1 MVQPDGVTL
10 VCIAAH
16 DAAAKPPDEGKIQKK
31 ALIIMD
37 STEQV
42 PDSARRSTRIRAQ
55 IPLRVTSLDPA
66 TSFSE
71 SGHTLVL
78 NTQGCGVRLSRALEP
93 GLAVSLDGLPGGKSV
108 PARIANCVPLGTR
121 GQWWMVGIALDE
133 PGNVWGVHP
142 APADWGTETATATSA
157 STSSVPSTAKSGEW
171 PFRQFSSRGEFHP
184 GKR

>member
-1 MVQPDGVTL
+1 MASNEQS
-10 VCIAAH
+10 AAE
-16 DAAAKPPDEGKIQKK
+16 PI
-31 ALIIMD
+31 D
-37 STEQV
+37 SG
-42 PDSARRSTRIRAQ
+42 RRSTRIRAQ

-66 TSFSE
+66 VAFSE

-93 GLAVSLDGLPGGKSV
+93 GMAVSLDELPGQKSV
-108 PARIANCVPLGTR
+108 PARVANCVPLGT
-121 GQWWMVGIALDE
+121 GGKWWMVGIALDE

-142 APADWGTETATATSA
+142 APADWALDAAFAAAAATTPAA
-157 STSSVPSTAKSGEW
+157 SPTPSPTKSDEW